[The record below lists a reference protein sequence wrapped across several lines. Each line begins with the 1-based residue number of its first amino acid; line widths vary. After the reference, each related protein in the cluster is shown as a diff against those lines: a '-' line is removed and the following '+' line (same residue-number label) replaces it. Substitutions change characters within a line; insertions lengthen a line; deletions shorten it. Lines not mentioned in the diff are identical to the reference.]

1 MKCGQPCPH
10 EHLTRDWH
18 PNPCQMPQGHEGS
31 HVCSNVNPHTFE
43 WPQHNRNDVAG
54 EVIKEPPT

>member
-18 PNPCQMPQGHEGS
+18 PNPCGKPKEHQGPHT
-31 HVCSNVNPHTFE
+31 CSNIDPHTFE
-43 WPQHNRNDVAG
+43 WPLA
-54 EVIKEPPT
+54 